1 MCIRDR
7 IGTAFSTGDF
17 TYSEIVQVDFTPL
30 DQFGLFP
37 NPVYQGEFFINLS
50 DFAGKSAD
58 LIIYN
63 GFGQQV
69 QSMRVDKIES
79 SPISIKLESLP
90 DGVYSVGVSIA
101 GKRLQA
107 RRFTV
112 QRL

>member
-1 MCIRDR
+1 
-7 IGTAFSTGDF
+7 
-17 TYSEIVQVDFTPL
+17 VDFTPL

-37 NPVYQGEFFINLS
+37 NPVTHRGELFINLS
-50 DFAGKSAD
+50 DFADKSAD

-69 QSMRVDKIES
+69 QSMRVDKVGA
-79 SPISIKLESLP
+79 SPIRLKLEGIP
-90 DGVYSVGVSIA
+90 DGVYSIDVKIP

-107 RRFTV
+107 RRFVV